1 MTPPY
6 MWLEKRSMG
15 TLRGVVLIHGEVRV
29 AWFTP
34 VLPNPLVNMY
44 LPPLMPWFGP
54 VLPACMGPWPT
65 VQKNSAAAVPAE
77 RLQQGEIVP
86 SRLGQV
92 PTLHTED

>member
-92 PTLHTED
+92 PTPHTED